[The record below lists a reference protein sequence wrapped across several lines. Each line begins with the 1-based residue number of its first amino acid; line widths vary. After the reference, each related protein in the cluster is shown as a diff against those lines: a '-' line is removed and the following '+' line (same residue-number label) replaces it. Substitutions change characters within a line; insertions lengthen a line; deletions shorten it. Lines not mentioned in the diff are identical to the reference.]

1 VVSLLRSDTG
11 PASVWW
17 KAKDARGGKRMD
29 NIDMKL
35 LRLLMRGVPMHT
47 AEMARLLNITEDEVQ
62 QRMGRLQDLGLVEYV
77 GPGANA

>member
-1 VVSLLRSDTG
+1 
-11 PASVWW
+11 
-17 KAKDARGGKRMD
+17 MD

-47 AEMARLLNITEDEVQ
+47 AEMARLLSVTEDEVQ

>member
-1 VVSLLRSDTG
+1 MKRIWILSLDSLASPRFGVLKRTRMGFRRQQSTG
-11 PASVWW
+11 LASAWW

-47 AEMARLLNITEDEVQ
+47 AEMARLLSVT
-62 QRMGRLQDLGLVEYV
+62 
-77 GPGANA
+77 

>member
-11 PASVWW
+11 LAGVWW

-47 AEMARLLNITEDEVQ
+47 TEMARLLSVKEDEVQ
-62 QRMGRLQDLGLVEYV
+62 QRMGHLHDMGLVEYA